1 MWRKPSAL
9 SRVMSALTLCV
20 TVIIGTTASHGEPVS
35 TSGNQSEP
43 QSKNEETAPMT
54 RSEHIRRIYNAVN
67 KESMNVLPEFYAANV
82 TFEDPL
88 GTIQGL
94 PALTAYYEQMYKNVE
109 EIHFDIT
116 DEVEQ
121 GDKHMVMW
129 TLRMRVKGLNKGE
142 EVSCKGNSF
151 LRFDQDGLVVY
162 HRDYFDMGEF
172 IYQHVPVLRF
182 FVRQVNKRLEHKSE

>member
-1 MWRKPSAL
+1 
-9 SRVMSALTLCV
+9 
-20 TVIIGTTASHGEPVS
+20 
-35 TSGNQSEP
+35 
-43 QSKNEETAPMT
+43 MT
-54 RSEHIRRIYNAVN
+54 RSERIRYVYNALN
-67 KESMNVLPEFYAANV
+67 RESMHVLPEFYAPDV

-94 PALTAYYEQMYKNVE
+94 DNLTAYYAQMYQNVE
-109 EIHFDIT
+109 EIHFDIS

-121 GDKHMVMW
+121 DDRHMVMW

-151 LRFDQDGLVVY
+151 LRFNQEGLVVY